1 MTVAWSEWQTGV
13 RVAEAVLRDEA
24 RTLLAF
30 LRDGRA
36 LFGARPVGFGPVY
49 AFLSPA
55 ETATLAEA
63 IRPVAAGPVRDSV
76 ALCTRLHAGL
86 FVRLPFAG

>member
-1 MTVAWSEWQTGV
+1 MAWPDWQTGV
-13 RVAEAVLRDEA
+13 RVAAAVLRDEA
-24 RTLLAF
+24 CALLRF

-36 LFGARPVGFGPVY
+36 LFGARPVGFGSVY

-55 ETATLAEA
+55 ETKTLARA
-63 IRPVAAGPVRDSV
+63 LAPVAAGPVRDAV
-76 ALCTRLHAGL
+76 ALCARLRAGL